1 MSDRLSNT
9 DPRLSDSLGAAAPEL
24 RSRAATLAAQAAVSS
39 TNLNRDDRFVT
50 LDPHD
55 LPGLRALVETLDNEY
70 FDLQDKLELGQT
82 SESSVDHAF
91 GKARSASS
99 LVFLAEGQTNEA
111 IYEALSAVPDPT
123 AILTLIERA
132 LTQST

>member
-1 MSDRLSNT
+1 MADRLST
-9 DPRLSDSLGAAAPEL
+9 ADPRLSDSLEAATPEL
-24 RSRAATLAAQAAVSS
+24 RSRAATLAVQAAVSS
-39 TNLNRDDRFVT
+39 TDLYHDDGLKA

-55 LPGLRALVETLDNEY
+55 LPSLRALVETLDNEY

-82 SESSVDHAF
+82 AESRVDAAF

-99 LVFLAEGQTNEA
+99 LVFLAEGDTSEA

-123 AILTLIERA
+123 TILTLIKQA
-132 LTQST
+132 LTPSA